1 MTSLEP
7 LMQRNFLEYASY
19 VIVDRAIP
27 DLGDGC
33 KPVQRRI
40 LHTLHQMDD
49 GKFHKVANVIGET
62 MKLHPHGDASIADAL
77 VVLANKDYFIEK
89 QGNFGNVT
97 TGHKAAAPRY
107 IECRLTKLARETL
120 FKKHLTEFVPSYDG
134 RKQEPVALPARLPV
148 VLMLGTEGIAVGMAT
163 KILPHNLGELLDAQI
178 RILRGWRF
186 QVIPDFPTGGVLDA
200 SDYADGKG
208 RVRVRA
214 RLARK
219 GDKRIV
225 IREIPFTTTTES
237 LIASIESAAQKGKV
251 KIASIDDFTTERVE
265 IELKL
270 ARGASASDVIPQ
282 LFAYTDCE
290 VSVPSNLVVIR
301 DGRPEELTVT
311 EVLRDVTERLR
322 DLIRRDLEHEL
333 ARLGDRQHWLTLEQI
348 FIENRIYQR
357 IEKARTERQV
367 RSEVVKGMNEF
378 KLLFIRPMTD
388 EDVARLL
395 EIRIRRISLYDINRN
410 RKDLDDVARA
420 IKKVKARLADLK
432 GTTIAYL
439 KELIQKHAGDHPRR
453 TEISTFDVVDKRSV
467 ANQNLKVSYDPETG
481 FFGTE
486 VKGAAH
492 RMTVSEYDRIL
503 AVTSDGTY
511 RVLSAPSKVLL
522 PAKVLHLDRFDE
534 DRGATFTLV
543 YRNPEKVLYGKKV
556 RIQKYV
562 RGREYKLVKD
572 KGGKLVY
579 LTADPDPGMLYMSYV
594 PAPRQRVK
602 EGSFDLSKLSMA
614 TASARGTRLA
624 PKPVSK
630 VKIVKK
636 KKGSRGRGAK
646 GTRG

>member
-27 DLGDGC
+27 DLRDGC

-40 LHTLHQMDD
+40 LHTLHEMDD

-62 MKLHPHGDASIADAL
+62 MKLHPHGDASIAEAL

-89 QGNFGNVT
+89 QGNFGNVV

-107 IECRLTKLARETL
+107 IECRLTRLARDTL

-134 RKQEPVALPARLPV
+134 RKPEPVALPARLPV
-148 VLMLGTEGIAVGMAT
+148 ILMLGTEGIAVGMAT

-186 QVIPDFPTGGVLDA
+186 QLVPDFPTGGLLDA
-200 SDYADGKG
+200 SDYADGRG

-214 RLARK
+214 RLEPR
-219 GDKRIV
+219 GEKRIL

-251 KIASIDDFTTERVE
+251 KIASINDFTTERVE

-270 ARGASASDVIPQ
+270 SRGAAADEVIPQ
-282 LFAYTDCE
+282 LYAYTDCE
-290 VSVPSNLVVIR
+290 VSVTSNLVVIR

-311 EVLRDVTERLR
+311 EVLGDVTDRLQA
-322 DLIRRDLEHEL
+322 LIRRDLEHEL

-348 FIENRIYQR
+348 FIENRIYKR

-367 RSEVVKGMNEF
+367 RSEVVKGMNEYR
-378 KLLFIRPMTD
+378 LLFIRPLSD
-388 EDVARLL
+388 EDVTRLL

-410 RKDLDDVARA
+410 RKELDDIARA
-420 IKKVKARLADLK
+420 IQRVQARLADLK

-439 KELIQKHAGDHPRR
+439 KDLIQKHAGDHPRR
-453 TEISTFDVVDKRSV
+453 TEVSAFDVVDKKSV

-486 VKGAAH
+486 VKGTAH
-492 RMTVSEYDRIL
+492 RMTLSEYDRIL
-503 AVTSDGTY
+503 AITADGTY
-511 RVLSAPSKVLL
+511 RILSPPSKVLL
-522 PAKVLHLDRFDE
+522 PDRVLHLARFDE
-534 DRGATFTLV
+534 ERGATFTLV
-543 YRNPEKVLYGKKV
+543 YRNRDKLLYGKKV

-572 KGGKLVY
+572 KGAKLVY
-579 LTADPDPGMLYMSYV
+579 LTADSRPGMLYMSYL

-602 EGSFDLSKLSMA
+602 EGRYDLSKVSMA
-614 TASARGTRLA
+614 APSARGTRLA

-630 VKIVKK
+630 VKIVKRK
-636 KKGSRGRGAK
+636 K
-646 GTRG
+646 GTRGS